1 MSGRCQCKPGVTGLA
16 CDSCL
21 ENHYGYHACTNEGCK
36 PCACGLG
43 SIGPSCD
50 LYTGQCQCKPGVG
63 GRNCDVCLP
72 GYWDLNVDG
81 CKPCQCD
88 RFGTVRDLSNTGLS
102 CDAQTGRCYCIEGV
116 RGERC
121 DQCEEYYTIVE

>member
-43 SIGPSCD
+43 SIGPS
-50 LYTGQCQCKPGVG
+50 
-63 GRNCDVCLP
+63 
-72 GYWDLNVDG
+72 
-81 CKPCQCD
+81 
-88 RFGTVRDLSNTGLS
+88 
-102 CDAQTGRCYCIEGV
+102 
-116 RGERC
+116 
-121 DQCEEYYTIVE
+121 